1 MEAAGALR
9 VVPTAPFLGATRAP
23 RGRCQQHHEAFSP
36 SLGAAPSA
44 PHPPWRDPPLTPAA
58 ILSAEPSSPQAA
70 EGHGATPSCP
80 MPGWGARRSL
90 PALRSEA
97 GTAQPTPRESLP
109 RRLHGAE
116 PRLPTRLPPAQA
128 LRMRAAAAISAT
140 PRPPPWGGE
149 GGEQQ
154 GLCPGRA
161 GGVTRAVANGRARLK

>member
-1 MEAAGALR
+1 M
-9 VVPTAPFLGATRAP
+9 PTAPFLGATRAP

-70 EGHGATPSCP
+70 EGYGATPSCP

-128 LRMRAAAAISAT
+128 LRMRVAAAISAT